1 MKSSVNMI
9 VMTIMLIFMLSSC
22 SSVEDMALRH
32 PYLSQLNNTEC
43 LNSKDIDFSQS
54 RSEDSNGWFE
64 MVFDGNT
71 AKCKFTS
78 LEYPCDFEK
87 VNVNVFY
94 REGVL
99 TIVEYPSSDKAD
111 CRGEVDA
118 SFLIENVPQQDF
130 TLKIYHGDT
139 IGRFNPDKSL
149 YDGEISLSD
158 GKITIPVPL
167 QT

>member
-1 MKSSVNMI
+1 MKTLISI
-9 VMTIMLIFMLSSC
+9 LLIFTLSSC
-22 SSVEDMALRH
+22 SSAEDIALQH

-54 RSEDSNGWFE
+54 RSEDSNGSFE

-94 REGVL
+94 SEGVL
-99 TIVEYPSSDKAD
+99 TIVEYPSSDKVD
-111 CRGEVDA
+111 CRCEIDA
-118 SFLIENVPQQDF
+118 SFLI
-130 TLKIYHGDT
+130 
-139 IGRFNPDKSL
+139 
-149 YDGEISLSD
+149 
-158 GKITIPVPL
+158 
-167 QT
+167 